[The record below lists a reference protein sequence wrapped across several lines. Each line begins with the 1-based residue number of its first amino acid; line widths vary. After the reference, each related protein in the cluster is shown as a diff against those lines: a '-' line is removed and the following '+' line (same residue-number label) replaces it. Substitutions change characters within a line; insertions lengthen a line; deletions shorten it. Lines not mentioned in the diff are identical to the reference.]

1 MTSQSTGWRAP
12 RTAPSPWTPWTRV
25 RGQTRAR
32 SQGPRGPPTPGR
44 SIVMVTGARGY
55 LPPLTTAGATTP
67 KLNNNLIYVNKY
79 SYETNFKFTYISI
92 VIIKQSNFKL
102 ILKVLFLF
110 PSVLYY
116 SIKLSSSA
124 QF

>member
-1 MTSQSTGWRAP
+1 
-12 RTAPSPWTPWTRV
+12 
-25 RGQTRAR
+25 
-32 SQGPRGPPTPGR
+32 
-44 SIVMVTGARGY
+44 MVTGARGY
-55 LPPLTTAGATTP
+55 LPQLTTEGATTP

-102 ILKVLFLF
+102 ILKIPFLF